1 MKTIIV
7 AFAKNM
13 VIGKNG
19 DMPWGRGLP
28 ADLKH
33 FKETT
38 SGQAVIMG
46 SKTFQS
52 ILDSFGKPLPNRQNI
67 VLSRNA
73 SGIDGATVVSS
84 LEEAYAAVEPGREAF
99 IIGGGNVYAQAM
111 ENADAIN
118 ATEIQAEF
126 DGDTLFPAIDPN
138 VWQEVSREHHQTD
151 EKNVYAYDFV
161 TYKRK

>member
-1 MKTIIV
+1 MKTTIV
-7 AFAKNM
+7 AFSKNM

-52 ILDSFGKPLPNRQNI
+52 IIDSFGKPLPNRQNI
-67 VLSRNA
+67 VLSRSLLN
-73 SGIDGATVVSS
+73 IEGATVVDS
-84 LEEAYAAVEPGREAF
+84 LEKAYTAVESGREAYV
-99 IIGGGNVYAQAM
+99 IGGGNVYAQAM
-111 ENADAIN
+111 DSVDAIN
-118 ATEIQAEF
+118 ATEVQAEF
-126 DGDTLFPAIDPN
+126 DGDTFFPAIDPAI
-138 VWQEVSREHHQTD
+138 WREESREHHEAD
-151 EKNVYAYDFV
+151 EKNAYAYDFV
-161 TYKRK
+161 LYKRR

>member
-7 AFAKNM
+7 AFSKNM

-38 SGQAVIMG
+38 NGQTVIMG

-52 ILDSFGKPLPNRQNI
+52 IIDSFGKPLPNRQNI
-67 VLSRNA
+67 VLSR
-73 SGIDGATVVSS
+73 SPLSIDGVTVVDS
-84 LEEAYAAVEPGREAF
+84 LEKAYVAVEPGREAYV
-99 IIGGGNVYAQAM
+99 IGGGNVYAQAM
-111 ENADAIN
+111 NSVDAIN
-118 ATEIQAEF
+118 ATEVQAEF
-126 DGDTLFPAIDPN
+126 DGDTFFPVIDSAI
-138 VWQEVSREHHQTD
+138 WKEESREHHDAD
-151 EKNVYAYDFV
+151 EKNAYAYDFV
-161 TYKRK
+161 LYKRR

>member
-1 MKTIIV
+1 MKTTIV
-7 AFAKNM
+7 ALAKNM

-28 ADLKH
+28 ADLRH
-33 FKETT
+33 FKEVT

-67 VLSRNA
+67 VLSR
-73 SGIDGATVVSS
+73 SPLDIEDVTVVDS
-84 LEEAYAAVEPGREAF
+84 LEKAYTAVKPGREAF
-99 IIGGGNVYAQAM
+99 VIGGGNVYAQAM
-111 ENADAIN
+111 DNVDAIN
-118 ATEIQAEF
+118 ATEVQAEF
-126 DGDTLFPAIDPN
+126 DGDTFFPAIDPA
-138 VWQEVSREHHQTD
+138 VWQEVSREHHEPD
-151 EKNVYAYDFV
+151 EKNAYAYDFV